1 MITGHVKNIKG
12 REITIVSDDDLD
24 MLRIAKLSDGKLPS
38 AQVAIDDGRHIS
50 ADQRKK
56 AWALINDFASY
67 TGYLPQEMEQL
78 MKIEYMICS
87 GADWFSMTD
96 CSMSTAAGFITA
108 MLDWG
113 FANDIPWTLK
123 TWDMIPT
130 DYHLT
135 VQCLRHRKC
144 IICGKPAD
152 VDHVTTVGMGNNRHR
167 IDNRGRYF
175 LPLCRVHHTIRHEMG
190 IEPFTDMYH
199 IKPVKLDDETIK
211 ALKLNTQ
218 AQFDE
223 FDERRSTDG
232 TA

>member
-1 MITGHVKNIKG
+1 MITGRIKQI
-12 REITIVSDDDLD
+12 RAHELLIDTDDDLD
-24 MLRIAKLSDGKLPS
+24 LLKIAKLSNGKPPS
-38 AQVAIDDGRHIS
+38 VQVAIDDGRHIS

-56 AWALINDFASY
+56 AWALINDFADY

-78 MKIEYMICS
+78 MKIEYMVRTGS
-87 GADWFSMTD
+87 DWFSMAD

-113 FANDIPWTLK
+113 FANDIPWALK

-144 IICGKPAD
+144 IICGKHAD
-152 VDHVTTVGMGNNRHR
+152 IDHVTTVGMGNNRHH

-175 LPLCRVHHTIRHEMG
+175 LPLCRIHHTMRHQIG
-190 IEPFTDMYH
+190 IESFIKLYH

-211 ALKLNTQ
+211 QLGLNTQ
-218 AQFDE
+218 AQFDK
-223 FDERRSTDG
+223 FDEGRKTDG
-232 TA
+232 RT